1 MWMWLDHSEGVW
13 ILHPD
18 HQGRPAPESPKKK
31 KKKNKTKNKEKD
43 ARRGRVAFS
52 KLSVHSPE
60 SGLPSI
66 SKHL

>member
-31 KKKNKTKNKEKD
+31 KKKKQNQKQRKGCQE
-43 ARRGRVAFS
+43 R
-52 KLSVHSPE
+52 E
-60 SGLPSI
+60 SGI
-66 SKHL
+66 F